1 MCYEAG
7 RASVYKVLF
16 FSVQRRHKHCY
27 RTAVSHTEQTEQQPC
42 FSHPR
47 AANDA
52 TFSYPEWSRWNSGMI
67 VKIKAHLLKKVWW
80 TWEERKT
87 KITETIIAKA
97 YRLFSARNMIRRRV
111 KTLPCNIHP
120 PSWWLIQFR
129 VAEGL
134 EPIPAVTGW
143 QTGRQSILGVT
154 FRCW

>member
-16 FSVQRRHKHCY
+16 FFSVQRRHKHCY
-27 RTAVSHTEQTEQQPC
+27 HTAVSHTEQTEQQPC

-47 AANDA
+47 VANDA

-67 VKIKAHLLKKVWW
+67 VKIKSHQLKKVWW

-97 YRLFSARNMIRRRV
+97 YWLFSARNIIRRSV

-120 PSWWLIQFR
+120 SSCSLIQFR

-134 EPIPAVTGW
+134 EPIPAVTGCN
-143 QTGRQSILGVT
+143 T
-154 FRCW
+154 FSSQIASPL